1 MVSVEAIA
9 PGGNVATPGIPD
21 QEKPWQRGLWIG
33 LSAYRLITFTW
44 MVILAAISAALEA
57 KAAGW
62 AAIVVTGVWTAWFIV
77 RRGWD
82 LPWARWADLALAL
95 GLLLVSGVVMRE
107 QTVVGDFPFFATGYP
122 AAAAMT
128 MGATGGT
135 GRGLFAGAILGAA
148 LVLSRPIN
156 GVPLASLSSDQVIGL
171 ANGIVYF
178 LAAGLAVGLVSRVLA
193 RSAAELRQAEE
204 ESVRQRERAARL
216 AERESLGRQIH
227 DSVLQALAMVHKRGK
242 ELVARGS
249 VAPED
254 VRQLVELAHEQERAL
269 RALIQREPEEAPPG
283 TVPLGTVL
291 RAAAYGV
298 SGVPV
303 TVTTVDPAWLPSD
316 WVEDLSAAVRQALD
330 NVARHADASQAA
342 VFGDH
347 DDSLIVIAIRDDG
360 VGFDYDEARL
370 ATEGKL
376 GMLKSMKGRIED
388 LGGTMRVVSAP
399 GRGTEVEFRL
409 PMKREVSG

>member
-1 MVSVEAIA
+1 M
-9 PGGNVATPGIPD
+9 ATPGIPD
-21 QEKPWQRGLWIG
+21 RGEPWQRGLWIG
-33 LSAYRLITFTW
+33 LSAYRLIAFGW
-44 MVILAAISAALEA
+44 MVVLAAISDAFEA

-77 RRGWD
+77 RRGWE

-95 GLLLVSGVVMRE
+95 GLLLLSGVVMRE
-107 QTVVGDFPFFATGYP
+107 RTVVGGFPFFATGYP
-122 AAAAMT
+122 ASAAMT
-128 MGATGGT
+128 IGATGGV
-135 GRGLFAGAILGAA
+135 GHGLFAGVLLSVA

-156 GVPLASLSSDQVIGL
+156 GVPLTLLTNDQVAGL
-171 ANGIVYF
+171 ANGVVYF
-178 LAAGLAVGLVSRVLA
+178 FAAGLAAGLVSRVLT
-193 RSAAELRQAEE
+193 RSAAELREAEE
-204 ESVRQRERAARL
+204 ETVRQRERAARL

-227 DSVLQALAMVHKRGK
+227 DSVLQALAMVHKRGR
-242 ELVARGS
+242 ELATRGS

-269 RALIQREPEEAPPG
+269 RALIQRESEEAPPG
-283 TVPLGTVL
+283 TVPLQTVL

-303 TVTTVDPAWLPSD
+303 TVTTVDPVWLPSN
-316 WVEDLSAAVRQALD
+316 WVEELSAAVRQALE

-342 VFGDH
+342 VFGEH
-347 DDSLIVIAIRDDG
+347 DDPQIVVAIRDDG
-360 VGFDYDEARL
+360 VGFDFDEARL
-370 ATEGKL
+370 ASEGKV

-388 LGGTMRVVSAP
+388 LGGTMRVISAP

-409 PMKREVSG
+409 PMKTEVSG